1 MDCDCAIWAVAKLE
15 RSLSMRC
22 LLFAGDREGEPA
34 QIVEAVALRAMRLL
48 LRSPWSRKH
57 P

>member
-1 MDCDCAIWAVAKLE
+1 MDCDCAIRAVAKLE